1 MNFIVNLCADKW
13 ASYEFYLVS
22 STRDNGRNKILAASF
37 TSEPAEYMRSQ
48 GGMCRQG
55 AVQPPLNSTEWLTQ
69 VARESLCSVTKFQ
82 AFQEERSVF
91 MALSIFK
98 WWMT

>member
-13 ASYEFYLVS
+13 ASYEFYLVN

-48 GGMCRQG
+48 GGMCGQG
-55 AVQPPLNSTEWLTQ
+55 AVQPPLNSTE
-69 VARESLCSVTKFQ
+69 
-82 AFQEERSVF
+82 
-91 MALSIFK
+91 
-98 WWMT
+98 

>member
-1 MNFIVNLCADKW
+1 MNFMVNLCADKG
-13 ASYEFYLVS
+13 ASYDFYLV

-48 GGMCRQG
+48 GWMYRQG
-55 AVQPPLNSTEWLTQ
+55 AVQPPLNSIEWLTEIT
-69 VARESLCSVTKFQ
+69 RKSLCSITKFQ
-82 AFQEERSVF
+82 EEGSVF

-98 WWMT
+98 WRVT